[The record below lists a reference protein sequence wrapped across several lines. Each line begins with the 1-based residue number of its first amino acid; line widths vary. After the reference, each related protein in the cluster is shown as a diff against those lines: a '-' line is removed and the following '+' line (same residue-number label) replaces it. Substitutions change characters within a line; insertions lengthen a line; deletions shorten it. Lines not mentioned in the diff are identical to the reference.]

1 MTSLPWQPT
10 ADLETLQQRAQILAR
25 LRDYFSAEQVMEVE
39 TPVLSQFG
47 GTDVQL
53 EQWQTLEGY
62 SLHTSPEF
70 AMKRLLA
77 AGSGDIYQV
86 CRVFRQD
93 EQGRRHN
100 PEFTMLEWYRLDYD
114 EFMLM
119 DDVTGLIRSLAGDDT
134 LKVRQQ
140 TYAEA
145 FIQSGLPD
153 PHRIGLTDLRQITGQ
168 RLQAS
173 SGDWSRDDCLDALMA
188 MVVEPSMPADVLSF
202 VHAFPGSQAALAE
215 HREIDGVTVARRFEL
230 FWGGLELAN
239 GYYELTD
246 ADEQARRFEQDC
258 QQRAARGQVI
268 PVMDQNFLQAMSY
281 GVPACSGVAL
291 GLDRLLMILLG
302 KRHIDDVIA
311 FPISRA

>member
-153 PHRIGLTDLRQITGQ
+153 PHLIGLKDLRQITGQ